1 MLLWKQ
7 QACNYMYYLT
17 HNLRYICSLIH
28 YLWIAFQQ
36 RTIILCKNH
45 SELTSIHCINKHL
58 FPCGQVV
65 FQSREVEYFLH
76 VLHIIQH
83 RVYDLNTELFTINR
97 VCRKTNFGDISI
109 QIGTNLV
116 LTDAFCSFK
125 YFVCYIFWSW
135 TYNKNFLK
143 NRISLK

>member
-1 MLLWKQ
+1 MLLQKQ

-36 RTIILCKNH
+36 RTIILCIYNNH
-45 SELTSIHCINKHL
+45 PELTSTHCINKHL

-135 TYNKNFLK
+135 TYNN
-143 NRISLK
+143 I

>member
-1 MLLWKQ
+1 MQLHV
-7 QACNYMYYLT
+7 LT
-17 HNLRYICSLIH
+17 HNLRYI
-28 YLWIAFQQ
+28 IAFQQ
-36 RTIILCKNH
+36 RTIILCNNH

-65 FQSREVEYFLH
+65 FQSREVKYFLH
-76 VLHIIQH
+76 ILHIIQH
-83 RVYDLNTELFTINR
+83 RVYDLNTELFTINS

-135 TYNKNFLK
+135 TYNKIKKK
-143 NRISLK
+143 NRISFNLKMINKILQA

>member
-1 MLLWKQ
+1 MLLQKQ

-36 RTIILCKNH
+36 RTIILCQNH

-58 FPCGQVV
+58 FPSGQVV
-65 FQSREVEYFLH
+65 FQSREVEYFFH
-76 VLHIIQH
+76 ILHIIQH

-97 VCRKTNFGDISI
+97 VSRKANFGNISI

-135 TYNKNFLK
+135 TYNKIKKKIGFL
-143 NRISLK
+143 